1 MYSNGGEIYR
11 KEGKKVKNIY
21 FILLAT
27 LIVVYIVSSI
37 RSNKLSIKTSF
48 GWIVGAFAMIFLAI
62 WPKSLDWLS
71 EIIGIEYP
79 PALFLTLCV
88 IILFIINFITSKK
101 LHEDREKIIELAQR
115 LTLIENSQKE
125 NEEK

>member
-1 MYSNGGEIYR
+1 M
-11 KEGKKVKNIY
+11 KNIY
-21 FILLAT
+21 FIILAM
-27 LIVVYIVSSI
+27 LIVIYIISSI

-48 GWIVGAFAMIFLAI
+48 GWIVGAIAMMFLAI

-71 EIIGIEYP
+71 EMIGIEYP

-88 IILFIINFITSKK
+88 IILFIINFVISKK

-115 LTLIENSQKE
+115 LTFIENTQKDDK
-125 NEEK
+125 EK